1 MVMEV
6 AEKLSESMSLFTGNS
21 SRKNKLVKLVLD
33 DPHMIYTKTG
43 HLIVRH
49 QTQAP
54 QRRWQVDEISLEQKQ
69 RYKWEESTQRSK
81 HLSGCL
87 RKAPHYIIGNR
98 QLSSVNPL
106 VWILRLRRRIT

>member
-69 RYKWEESTQRSK
+69 R
-81 HLSGCL
+81 
-87 RKAPHYIIGNR
+87 
-98 QLSSVNPL
+98 
-106 VWILRLRRRIT
+106 